1 MALRGSRFA
10 AFGVTGILCC
20 LPLAAQ
26 NIISAK
32 SGLIHYTEGDV
43 KIGDQSAAPNNGV
56 FQSLAV
62 GQALTTTEGR
72 AEMLLAPGQF
82 LRLNE
87 NSSVK
92 MVSNKLDATRLEVER
107 GSALV
112 EVIDMARNA
121 PITVAVGS
129 NVLELRKDG
138 LYRIDADPSRLRVYD
153 GEAVA
158 SGNGQNLTVRKGQE
172 VTLGAVYA
180 ESHFD
185 ATTGDEFSRWAQR
198 RAGYV
203 ATANVSA
210 ARDSALSGDDP
221 RHNNWSFN
229 PWYGMYTYLPNN
241 RMYMSPFGFYY
252 FSPDM
257 AFNDMFWPYLGGGY
271 GFYGSGFGYG
281 YGSGFYTSCFYGC
294 GYGLGYGGYPSYG
307 AGGGGAIGLP
317 SNPGRR
323 LPPSMP
329 IGNRGGPIVSRGISA
344 SPSIYRGGATA
355 GPVRGTSD
363 YGNRGGFSN
372 GSSNGGGG
380 GFSRASGNSASV
392 SSAPV
397 QSSLPAATR
406 SSGGG
411 RVGK

>member
-1 MALRGSRFA
+1 MALSGFRFA
-10 AFGVTGILCC
+10 AFSVAGILCC

-43 KIGDQSAAPNNGV
+43 KIGDQSASPNNGT

-62 GQALTTTEGR
+62 GQELSTTEGR

-87 NSSVK
+87 NSAVK
-92 MVSNKLDATRLEVER
+92 MVSNKLDATRLEIER

-121 PITVAVGS
+121 PITIALGS
-129 NVLELRKDG
+129 NVVELRKDG

-158 SGNGQNLTVRKGQE
+158 SGNGQNLTVKKDQE

-185 ATTGDEFSRWAQR
+185 ASSGDEFSRWAQR

-221 RHNNWSFN
+221 RHNNWSYN
-229 PWYGMYTYLPNN
+229 SWYGMYTYLPNN

-257 AFNDMFWPYLGGGY
+257 AYNDMFWPYLGGGY

-281 YGSGFYTSCFYGC
+281 YGSGLYTSCFYGC
-294 GYGLGYGGYPSYG
+294 GYGLGYGYGYPSYG
-307 AGGGGAIGLP
+307 GGGGGAIGSPLNPRRGVPP
-317 SNPGRR
+317 SRPVGNPG
-323 LPPSMP
+323 
-329 IGNRGGPIVSRGISA
+329 GPVNSRGMLPT
-344 SPSIYRGGATA
+344 PSIYRGGATA
-355 GPVRGTSD
+355 GPVRGTGE
-363 YGNRGGFSN
+363 YGNRGFSN
-372 GSSNGGGG
+372 GPGFSNGGGG
-380 GFSRASGNSASV
+380 GFSRASGGSASV
-392 SSAPV
+392 SAAPV
-397 QSSLPAATR
+397 QTGPPAAAR
-406 SSGGG
+406 SAG